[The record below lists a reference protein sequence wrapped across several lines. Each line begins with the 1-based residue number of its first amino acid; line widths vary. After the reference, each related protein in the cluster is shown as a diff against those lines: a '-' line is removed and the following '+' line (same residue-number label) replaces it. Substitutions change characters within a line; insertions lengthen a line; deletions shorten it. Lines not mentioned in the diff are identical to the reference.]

1 MDNRQ
6 TPDSVVIV
14 SGGMDSVTLLHHLVK
29 HEHLNPALITFLYG
43 QKHSREVACATENA
57 ALLGC
62 KNHLILDLGPMRA
75 IFESSALVSDQLA
88 IPDVE
93 SVLGDPQPPTY
104 VPNRNMIFLALAVAY
119 AESLGVCDVYY
130 GAQRHDQYGY
140 WDTTPQFLEQLN
152 EVYRLN
158 RKSLVEIKAPFV
170 NFSKADILRVG
181 LELDV
186 DYGKTWSC
194 YAGQDVACGKC
205 PTCAERLTAFK
216 AIGMVDPVPYAAP
229 ATS

>member
-1 MDNRQ
+1 MEKQQ

-14 SGGMDSVTLLHHLVK
+14 SGGMDSVTLLYHLVK
-29 HEHLNPALITFLYG
+29 NERLNPALITFLYG

-62 KNHLILDLGPMRA
+62 KNHLILDLAPMRA
-75 IFESSALVSDQLA
+75 IFESSALVSESMA

-119 AESLGVCDVYY
+119 AESLGVGDVYY

-140 WDTTPQFLEQLN
+140 WDVTPQFVDRLN

-158 RKSLVEIKAPFV
+158 RKTPIQIKAPFL

-194 YAGQDVACGKC
+194 YAGQDLACGKC
-205 PTCAERLTAFK
+205 PTCAERLAAFK
-216 AIGMVDPVPYAAP
+216 AIGMTDPVPYAAP
-229 ATS
+229 ATR